1 MKLGVGP
8 IGSMSI
14 LLSLA
19 TLLII
24 VGTGLM
30 AIMLIERHTPGDGW
44 IKLTSFYALLGAA
57 MVTVGLGI
65 WFTPTF

>member
-1 MKLGVGP
+1 MKFGVGP

-14 LLSLA
+14 LLTVA

-24 VGTGLM
+24 VGSGLM
-30 AIMLIERHTPGDGW
+30 FIMLIERHTPGDGW
-44 IKLTSFYALLGAA
+44 IKLTSFYALVGAA